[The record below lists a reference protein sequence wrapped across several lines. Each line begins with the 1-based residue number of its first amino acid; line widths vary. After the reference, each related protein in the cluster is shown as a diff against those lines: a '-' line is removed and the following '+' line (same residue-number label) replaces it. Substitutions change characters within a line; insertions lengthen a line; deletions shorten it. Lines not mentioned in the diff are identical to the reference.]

1 MVTWQ
6 WRYTNDLVPRYFAIH
21 AIIRHVH
28 KRTNRVQSNQT
39 TQDLAGNDGRVI
51 LTEKTNQNLLQCGRI
66 IGMRGETSMLA
77 VVLELG
83 SNAGVTRQMREIWQ
97 VCYTGKY

>member
-1 MVTWQ
+1 MITWQ
-6 WRYTNDLVPRYFAIH
+6 WRYTNDLVARYGAIH

-28 KRTNRVQSNQT
+28 KRTNRVWSNQT
-39 TQDLAGNDGRVI
+39 MQDLAGNDGRVI